1 MTTRRTLL
9 IGLALAASGLTACS
23 GEPTD
28 NPTPVIATPTESGPA
43 AHISVSADPT
53 AAHNEADVAFAR
65 ALLRHDQETLD
76 LVKLAPSRA
85 SSLEVKQL
93 AAEIELQQGP
103 QRSELERWLL
113 NRSQSVDSS
122 ANVKQAG
129 TAKKLAAL
137 DGAAFDK
144 AFLTAM
150 VAHHEQGLALAATEM
165 ADGTEPATK
174 ALAARITTERKPQLE
189 RMRTLLAG

>member
-1 MTTRRTLL
+1 MTTCRTLL
-9 IGLALAASGLTACS
+9 IGLALAASGLTACG

-28 NPTPVIATPTESGPA
+28 NPTPAIATPTESGPA
-43 AHISVSADPT
+43 EHISVSADPT
-53 AAHNEADVAFAR
+53 AGHNEADVAFAR
-65 ALLRHDQETLD
+65 ALLRHNQETLD
-76 LVKLAPSRA
+76 MVKLAPSRA
-85 SSLEVKQL
+85 SSPEVKQL

-113 NRSQSVDSS
+113 NRSQSVDSR
-122 ANVKQAG
+122 ADAKQ
-129 TAKKLAAL
+129 TAATKTLATL

-150 VAHHEQGLALAATEM
+150 VAHHEQGLALASTEM
-165 ADGTEPATK
+165 ADGKEPDAK
-174 ALAARITTERKPQLE
+174 ALAASITTERKPQLE

>member
-43 AHISVSADPT
+43 AHIS
-53 AAHNEADVAFAR
+53 
-65 ALLRHDQETLD
+65 
-76 LVKLAPSRA
+76 LAPSRA

-165 ADGTEPATK
+165 ADGTEPAAK